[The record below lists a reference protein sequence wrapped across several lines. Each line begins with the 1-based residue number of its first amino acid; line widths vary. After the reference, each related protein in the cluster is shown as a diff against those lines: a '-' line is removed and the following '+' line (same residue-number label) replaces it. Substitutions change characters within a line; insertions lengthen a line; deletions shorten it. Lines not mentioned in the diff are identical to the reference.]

1 MISTMQYSQGMK
13 KIRLTPVLV
22 RIRPEAKA
30 LLTRASVEQR
40 RSQASIVEFLVMEHL
55 SRYKT
60 TDQRLA
66 AFLGD
71 KHD

>member
-1 MISTMQYSQGMK
+1 MKYYSGMK
-13 KIRLTPVLV
+13 KIKLTPMLV
-22 RIRPEAKA
+22 RVRPEAKA
-30 LLTRASVEQR
+30 LLLRASVEQR
-40 RSQASIVEFLVMEHL
+40 RSQASIVEFLILEHL

-71 KHD
+71 NNES

>member
-1 MISTMQYSQGMK
+1 MKYYSGMK
-13 KIRLTPVLV
+13 KIKLTPVLV

-30 LLTRASVEQR
+30 LLVRASLEQR

-71 KHD
+71 KDDL

>member
-1 MISTMQYSQGMK
+1 MLYHSGMK
-13 KIRLTPVLV
+13 KIKLTPVLV

-30 LLTRASVEQR
+30 LLVRASLEQR

-71 KHD
+71 KDD

>member
-1 MISTMQYSQGMK
+1 MKYYSGMK
-13 KIRLTPVLV
+13 KIKLTPMLV
-22 RIRPEAKA
+22 RVRPEAKA
-30 LLTRASVEQR
+30 LLLRASVEQR
-40 RSQASIVEFLVMEHL
+40 RSQASIVEFLILEHL

-71 KHD
+71 NHEN

>member
-1 MISTMQYSQGMK
+1 MKYYSGME
-13 KIRLTPVLV
+13 KIKLTPMLV
-22 RIRPEAKA
+22 RVRPEAKA
-30 LLTRASVEQR
+30 LLLRASVEQR
-40 RSQASIVEFLVMEHL
+40 RSQASIVEFLILEHL

-71 KHD
+71 NNEN

>member
-1 MISTMQYSQGMK
+1 MLYHSGMK
-13 KIRLTPVLV
+13 KIKLTPVLV

-30 LLTRASVEQR
+30 LLVRASLEQR

-71 KHD
+71 NNEN

>member
-1 MISTMQYSQGMK
+1 MKYYSGMK
-13 KIRLTPVLV
+13 KIKLTPMLV
-22 RIRPEAKA
+22 RVRPEAKA
-30 LLTRASVEQR
+30 LLLRASIEQR
-40 RSQASIVEFLVMEHL
+40 RSQASIVEFLILEHL

-71 KHD
+71 NNEN

>member
-1 MISTMQYSQGMK
+1 MLYHSGMK
-13 KIRLTPVLV
+13 EIKLTPVLV

-30 LLTRASVEQR
+30 LLVRASLEQR

-71 KHD
+71 KDDR

>member
-1 MISTMQYSQGMK
+1 MLYHSGMK
-13 KIRLTPVLV
+13 KIKLTPVLV

-30 LLTRASVEQR
+30 LLVRASLEQR
-40 RSQASIVEFLVMEHL
+40 RSQASIVEFLVLEHL

-71 KHD
+71 KNED

>member
-1 MISTMQYSQGMK
+1 MKYYSGMK
-13 KIRLTPVLV
+13 KIKLTPMLV
-22 RIRPEAKA
+22 RVRPEAKA
-30 LLTRASVEQR
+30 LLLRASVEQR
-40 RSQASIVEFLVMEHL
+40 RSQASIVEFLILEHL

-71 KHD
+71 SNEN

>member
-1 MISTMQYSQGMK
+1 MKYYSGMK
-13 KIRLTPVLV
+13 KIKLTPMLV
-22 RIRPEAKA
+22 RVRPEAKA
-30 LLTRASVEQR
+30 LLLRASVEQR
-40 RSQASIVEFLVMEHL
+40 RSQASIVEFLILEHL

-71 KHD
+71 SNEG

>member
-1 MISTMQYSQGMK
+1 MKYYSGMK
-13 KIRLTPVLV
+13 KIKLTPMLV
-22 RIRPEAKA
+22 RVRPEAKA
-30 LLTRASVEQR
+30 LLLRASVEQR
-40 RSQASIVEFLVMEHL
+40 RSQASIVEFLILEHL

-71 KHD
+71 KDDR

>member
-1 MISTMQYSQGMK
+1 MLYHSGMK
-13 KIRLTPVLV
+13 KIKMTPVLV

-30 LLTRASVEQR
+30 LLVRASLEQR

-71 KHD
+71 KDDR

>member
-1 MISTMQYSQGMK
+1 MQYSQGMK

>member
-1 MISTMQYSQGMK
+1 MLYHSGMK
-13 KIRLTPVLV
+13 KIKLTPVLV

-30 LLTRASVEQR
+30 LLVRASLEQR

-71 KHD
+71 KDDR

>member
-1 MISTMQYSQGMK
+1 MKYYSGMK
-13 KIRLTPVLV
+13 KIKLTPMLV
-22 RIRPEAKA
+22 RVRPEAKA
-30 LLTRASVEQR
+30 LLLRASVEQR
-40 RSQASIVEFLVMEHL
+40 RSQASIVEFLILEHL

-71 KHD
+71 NNEG

>member
-1 MISTMQYSQGMK
+1 MLYHSGMK
-13 KIRLTPVLV
+13 KIKLTPVLV

-30 LLTRASVEQR
+30 LLVRASLEQR
-40 RSQASIVEFLVMEHL
+40 RSQASIVEFLVLEHL
-55 SRYKT
+55 SKYKT

-71 KHD
+71 KNET

>member
-1 MISTMQYSQGMK
+1 MKYYSGMK
-13 KIRLTPVLV
+13 KIKLTPMLV
-22 RIRPEAKA
+22 RVRPEAKA
-30 LLTRASVEQR
+30 LLLRASVEQR
-40 RSQASIVEFLVMEHL
+40 RSQASIVEFLILEHL

-71 KHD
+71 NNEN

>member
-1 MISTMQYSQGMK
+1 MLYHSGMK
-13 KIRLTPVLV
+13 KIKLTPVLV

-30 LLTRASVEQR
+30 LLVRASLEQR

-66 AFLGD
+66 AFLRD
-71 KHD
+71 KDD

>member
-1 MISTMQYSQGMK
+1 MKYYSGME
-13 KIRLTPVLV
+13 KIKLTPVLV

-30 LLTRASVEQR
+30 LLVRASLEQR
-40 RSQASIVEFLVMEHL
+40 RSQASIVEFLVLEHL
-55 SRYKT
+55 SKYKT

-71 KHD
+71 KNET

>member
-1 MISTMQYSQGMK
+1 MKYYSGMK
-13 KIRLTPVLV
+13 KIKLTPMLV
-22 RIRPEAKA
+22 RVRPEAKA
-30 LLTRASVEQR
+30 LLLRASVEQR
-40 RSQASIVEFLVMEHL
+40 RSQASIVEFLILEHL

-71 KHD
+71 NNED